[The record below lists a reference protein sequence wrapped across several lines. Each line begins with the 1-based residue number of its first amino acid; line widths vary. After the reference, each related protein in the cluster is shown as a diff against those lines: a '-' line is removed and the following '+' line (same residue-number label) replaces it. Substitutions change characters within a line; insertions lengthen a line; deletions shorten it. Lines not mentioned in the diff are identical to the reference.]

1 MPLQYSNNRIAKNTV
16 YMYLRLFVTLIISL
30 YISRVVLAV
39 LGVSDYGL
47 YNVVGGVLA
56 LFTFISSSLGAA
68 TTRFLNVEI
77 GKQDGNVNRI
87 FNVNVILHVALAF
100 IILLLA
106 ETVGLWYVY
115 NKLNVAPGKL
125 GDAVFVYQVSIITS
139 CVGIINTPYSSVFSA
154 HEKFA
159 FLTFVDIFNYVLRL
173 VCVIA
178 MQYYSGNTLRFF
190 SLIMCVTTASSF
202 VIYHVYANKW
212 WPEIIKL
219 KRYNE
224 KNIYG
229 QVISYGGW
237 NLLDTIS
244 MMVRNSGSD
253 LILNKFFGTILN
265 GAFSISKQLG
275 SRVVNFASIISG
287 TSSPQITQ
295 SYAAGDMQRC
305 TYLVNKMGRF
315 NLLMF
320 ELLLFPLLIELDL
333 LLNVWLKDV
342 PDHVLLFTQL
352 NLISAFIAVS
362 CGGITNLIAASDKI
376 KWFKIPYSIIILS
389 CLPILFVLFDH
400 GAEGYYILVIFML
413 ADVLQRVVQLFLLKK
428 LLGFDSLLYVK
439 EAYLRPFVIAV
450 IMSVLLYVYSLF
462 SIQALL
468 IRLLAIFFCVII
480 TATLVFFYG
489 MTKGERKL
497 VFETIQKRFKNG

>member
-1 MPLQYSNNRIAKNTV
+1 MAIQYSNNRIAKNTV
-16 YMYLRLFVTLIISL
+16 VMYVRLFVTLIISL

-56 LFTFISSSLGAA
+56 LFTFISGSLGAA

-77 GKQDGNVNRI
+77 GKKDGNVNRI
-87 FNVNVILHVALAF
+87 FNVNIVLHVALAL

-115 NKLNVAPGKL
+115 NKLNVEPGKL

-154 HEKFA
+154 HEKFV
-159 FLTFVDIFNYVLRL
+159 FLSLVDIFNYVFRL
-173 VCVIA
+173 GCVIA
-178 MQYYSGNTLRFF
+178 MPYYSGNTLRFF

-202 VIYHVYANKW
+202 ILYHVYSYKW

-219 KRYNE
+219 RKYKER
-224 KNIYG
+224 KIYG

-253 LILNKFFGTILN
+253 LILNKFFGTFLN

-275 SRVVNFASIISG
+275 SQVVNFASIISG

-352 NLISAFIAVS
+352 NLISALIAVS
-362 CGGITNLIAASDKI
+362 CGGITSLIAASDKI

-389 CLPILFVLFDH
+389 CLPILFFLFDH
-400 GAEGYYILVIFML
+400 GAEGYYILVIFMI

-428 LLGFDSLLYVK
+428 LLGFDSWLYVRG
-439 EAYLRPFVIAV
+439 AYVRPFVIAL

-462 SIQALL
+462 SIHSFVF
-468 IRLLAIFFCVII
+468 RLLAIIACGII
-480 TATLVFFYG
+480 TAAFVFFYG
-489 MTKGERKL
+489 MTKGERQLL
-497 VFETIQKRFKNG
+497 VETIKKKIKK